1 MFEGNI
7 DPFTKKVIEF
17 HKKKNIKEF
26 RDYNEAALQTT
37 IELLLP
43 VEKWVS
49 EMRLITKNKKPNGS
63 NRYKFIDIFV
73 CGLSREQQEVISK
86 SNLVLELKVISMWGL
101 HSGKT
106 KKVNKNIDYDSLK
119 ALDNELKNK
128 PENELLKMD
137 YYFFCSEKNNYQI
150 VTLQTILDNA
160 LKQING
166 YIELLKNGKVSD
178 NKVRVVN
185 ALDGISILGG
195 WVIMSLGSE
204 RILSRK
210 IPFKKINYKF
220 EFILP

>member
-101 HSGKT
+101 YSGKT
-106 KKVNKNIDYDSLK
+106 KK
-119 ALDNELKNK
+119 
-128 PENELLKMD
+128 
-137 YYFFCSEKNNYQI
+137 
-150 VTLQTILDNA
+150 
-160 LKQING
+160 
-166 YIELLKNGKVSD
+166 
-178 NKVRVVN
+178 
-185 ALDGISILGG
+185 
-195 WVIMSLGSE
+195 
-204 RILSRK
+204 
-210 IPFKKINYKF
+210 
-220 EFILP
+220 

>member
-1 MFEGNI
+1 M
-7 DPFTKKVIEF
+7 
-17 HKKKNIKEF
+17 
-26 RDYNEAALQTT
+26 
-37 IELLLP
+37 
-43 VEKWVS
+43 

-101 HSGKT
+101 YSGKT

-128 PENELLKMD
+128 SENEILNMD

-150 VTLQTILDNA
+150 VTLQNILDNA

-185 ALDGISILGG
+185 ALDG
-195 WVIMSLGSE
+195 
-204 RILSRK
+204 
-210 IPFKKINYKF
+210 
-220 EFILP
+220 